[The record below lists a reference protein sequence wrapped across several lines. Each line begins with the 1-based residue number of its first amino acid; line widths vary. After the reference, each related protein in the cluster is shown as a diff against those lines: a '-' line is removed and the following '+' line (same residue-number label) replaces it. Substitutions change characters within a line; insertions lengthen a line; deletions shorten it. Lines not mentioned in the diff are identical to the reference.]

1 MEKGLEKEAAW
12 IPATPDK
19 PIPAMNSLDWEDF
32 SAVISVDESISFKK
46 TPAPQASAGAS
57 ATPQLTNLHVDDR
70 PFQETFWG
78 NESNKLHI
86 DQSSP
91 RSVGPASTPVSTVP
105 EARDT
110 KKRRNSG
117 VELNKRPRQRPKVK
131 RHRPKVVVD
140 GKSSKTPKSSTFQ
153 PQTPKISQPKPG
165 KSKRSLKASAMLSKV
180 VEGQAFH
187 RSPIHA
193 AKSCAR
199 ALNFDF
205 EKRQEVENDF
215 GETVNCKILEAMCKD
230 ANSTIDDVD
239 KQEMEQN
246 PEYIGKSS
254 QQDLHL
260 NLGAQAPEEKN
271 FRRFIHQ
278 YQRRRKSLE
287 KSSSP
292 LQVDQTIIQCSMDSR
307 RLGPNFPSASKKTR
321 KKRRK
326 AITSHTFRDCRELGP
341 NFPRAFKKTRK
352 KRQKASM
359 SSTSWHIIA
368 KEDCHRDV
376 MKVAKKSPMRKV
388 TVSKFTSRMTP
399 QNRLKGVNNVPMQKR
414 LLHMISPAEE
424 HTRAAIDDPE
434 SFKCALVLHPM
445 VKSKRKRST
454 GRIQRRMSF
463 AVRDLNH
470 IPLPTPT
477 DITPLPLTP
486 AANSYRTHFSS
497 NLAFQYPVRTFLPST
512 SALQIYN
519 RTPSPSQ
526 QVVANGI
533 PKDKEDAPFPT
544 EGCPPE
550 YKGVLPTAEKSSDDP
565 FVRQLIDLVVQKL
578 ECLHISDECCQL
590 VVRDQDANAALVPYT
605 KKKRQSL
612 PKVELEPETRR
623 VWKQL
628 TENDG
633 SEVVEE
639 VDKEKEKWWEEQRE
653 VFRGRVDSF
662 NARMHLIQGDRR
674 FSPWKGSVVDSVVG
688 VFLTQNVSDH
698 LSSSAFMSL
707 AAKFPLKSTSN
718 HEECDNESE
727 FSDSP
732 ESIGSNTCED
742 GKACD
747 TNGKQSFAYG
757 TEQAM
762 REQFSEFQE
771 GNLATGTRQENS
783 DQAEESTETSA
794 AFLNQNFESVHQCG
808 VSPGCSSQSELIAG
822 ESLLSNNGTG
832 DGKHRSVL
840 ESLPN
845 LNCETESV
853 RQCQV
858 SPSCSSKSE
867 PIAGESLLSSN
878 GTEDGKH
885 RLVLE
890 SLPDLNCETESI
902 QEYDTP
908 RAQEAIAVEP
918 ENLHSSNNYQGVNK
932 ESEAT
937 PKKGRRKFRK
947 IEENTVDWDELR
959 RTYAPAA
966 RNTAHRTMD
975 SVDWEGVRCATLEEV
990 AETIKKRGMNNLL
1003 AEHIKSF
1010 LDRIYKAH
1018 GSLDLEWLREVPP
1031 EKAKAYLLGIDR
1043 LGLKSVECVRL
1054 LTLHHHAFPVDT
1066 NVGRVAVRLGWVP
1079 LQPLPEGVQIHLLK
1093 QYPLLDT
1100 IQQYLWTRL
1109 CTLDQKTFA
1118 KRALPRPKEEDTS
1131 KSPVPSAQSSDVVV
1145 TPLTLAHSRLNVSD
1159 SAYQTRNGEPQ
1170 NISLLE
1176 HNVPESGYQTQ
1187 NCEPIIEVPASPEP
1201 ENTEDRLR
1209 DIEDFYLESDDDIP
1223 TIKLNSQEFIET
1235 LQNYIDINYDL
1246 VHGNN
1251 TSNALVPLSWEA
1263 ASIPAPKLINV
1274 GRLRTVHQVYELPD
1288 SHPLVAGLS
1297 KREKG
1302 DPCPYLFAMWTPGK
1316 KSTYDGSFIECPEKG
1331 RNIVFADDESSK
1343 HPISVPRAWLWN
1355 LRRRSL
1361 YCGTSATT
1369 IFK

>member
-1 MEKGLEKEAAW
+1 
-12 IPATPDK
+12 T
-19 PIPAMNSLDWEDF
+19 
-32 SAVISVDESISFKK
+32 ISR
-46 TPAPQASAGAS
+46 
-57 ATPQLTNLHVDDR
+57 NLL
-70 PFQETFWG
+70 G
-78 NESNKLHI
+78 NESDNLHI

-91 RSVGPASTPVSTVP
+91 GSVGPASTPVSTVP
-105 EARDT
+105 EARDI

-131 RHRPKVVVD
+131 KHRPKVIVE
-140 GKSSKTPKSSTFQ
+140 GKSSKISKPSTLQ
-153 PQTPKISQPKPG
+153 PQTPKISHPKPG

-180 VEGQAFH
+180 VEGQAFY
-187 RSPIHA
+187 SSLIHA

-215 GETVNCKILEAMCKD
+215 GETVNCKILEAVCKD
-230 ANSTIDDVD
+230 ANSTINDVD

-254 QQDLHL
+254 QQDLHF

-271 FRRFIHQ
+271 FRRFLYR

-292 LQVDQTIIQCSMDSR
+292 LQVDQTIFQCSMDSR

-326 AITSHTFRDCRELGP
+326 AITSHTFRDCSELGP

-359 SSTSWHIIA
+359 SSTSWRIIA

-399 QNRLKGVNNVPMQKR
+399 QNGLKGVNNVPMQKR
-414 LLHMISPAEE
+414 LLRMISPAEE
-424 HTRAAIDDPE
+424 HTRAAIEDPE
-434 SFKCALVLHPM
+434 SLRSSCA
-445 VKSKRKRST
+445 
-454 GRIQRRMSF
+454 QC
-463 AVRDLNH
+463 
-470 IPLPTPT
+470 T
-477 DITPLPLTP
+477 DSDFI
-486 AANSYRTHFSS
+486 A
-497 NLAFQYPVRTFLPST
+497 
-512 SALQIYN
+512 
-519 RTPSPSQ
+519 
-526 QVVANGI
+526 G
-533 PKDKEDAPFPT
+533 
-544 EGCPPE
+544 
-550 YKGVLPTAEKSSDDP
+550 SDDP
-565 FVRQLIDLVVQKL
+565 FVRQLIALVVQKL

-590 VVRDQDANAALVPYT
+590 VIRDQDTNAALVPYT

-612 PKVELEPETRR
+612 PKVDLDPETRR
-623 VWKQL
+623 AWKQL

-639 VDKEKEKWWEEQRE
+639 VDREKEKWWEEQRE

-662 NARMHLIQGDRR
+662 NALMHLIQGVAAKSEPSVEADAEGDLHATVIACELKYYDTIFFGLAIQDKILLIVISLCDRR

-727 FSDSP
+727 IADSP
-732 ESIGSNTCED
+732 ESIGSNTCEY

-747 TNGKQSFAYG
+747 KKGKQSFAYG

-762 REQFSEFQE
+762 REQFSEFQD
-771 GNLATGTRQENS
+771 GCPATGTRQEIS
-783 DQAEESTETSA
+783 DQAEESTEISA
-794 AFLNQNFESVHQCG
+794 AFLNQNFESVQYG
-808 VSPGCSSQSELIAG
+808 VSPSCSSQSELIAG
-822 ESLLSNNGTG
+822 ESLLSNNGTE

-845 LNCETESV
+845 LNCEIESV
-853 RQCQV
+853 CQCQV
-858 SPSCSSKSE
+858 SPGCSSQSE
-867 PIAGESLLSSN
+867 TIAGESLLSSN

-885 RLVLE
+885 RSVQE

-918 ENLHSSNNYQGVNK
+918 ENLHSSNNYRGVNK

-937 PKKGRRKFRK
+937 TKKGRRKFRK

-1003 AEHIKSF
+1003 AEHIKKF
-1010 LDRIYKAH
+1010 LQKKQSMSI
-1018 GSLDLEWLREVPP
+1018 
-1031 EKAKAYLLGIDR
+1031 AYLLGIDR
-1043 LGLKSVECVRL
+1043 LGLESVECVRL

-1079 LQPLPEGVQIHLLK
+1079 LQPLPEGVQIPLLK

-1109 CTLDQKTFA
+1109 CTLDQKTLYELHYQMITFGKVFCTKRDPNCNPCPMRGECRHFA
-1118 KRALPRPKEEDTS
+1118 SAFARPKEEDAS

-1145 TPLTLAHSRLNVSD
+1145 TPLTLAHSDLKVSD

-1176 HNVPESGYQTQ
+1176 HNVPDSGYQTQ
-1187 NCEPIIEVPASPEP
+1187 NCEPIIEVPPSPEP
-1201 ENTEDRLR
+1201 ENTEDLLR
-1209 DIEDFYLESDDDIP
+1209 DIEDFNLESDDDVP

-1235 LQNYIDINYDL
+1235 LQDYINYDL

-1251 TSNALVPLSWEA
+1251 TSNAPVPLSWEA

-1288 SHPLVAGLS
+1288 SHPLVAGLN
-1297 KREKG
+1297 KREKD

-1316 KSTYDGSFIECPEKG
+1316 KSTYDGSFSECPKRVVIMLSASPVSTDH
-1331 RNIVFADDESSK
+1331 RNTA
-1343 HPISVPRAWLWN
+1343 
-1355 LRRRSL
+1355 RRSAHGHSPPDSHEL
-1361 YCGTSATT
+1361 KTIVEEICVQDLRYLVEREQEDGFHLMELTSRLTRYLLMMNPAGQWRKLG
-1369 IFK
+1369 IAFRK